1 MRNRR
6 LKTATYYRRGRGMS
20 LRAAQAYNEGAMPAS
35 KWSAKLGIRIEEV
48 RILLERDSCHHTG
61 KYAMLTD
68 FYKVSDKKK
77 LAERA
82 KDIVS
87 ERKKKFWD
95 FLNENR
101 EKKS

>member
-1 MRNRR
+1 
-6 LKTATYYRRGRGMS
+6 MS
-20 LRAAQAYNEGAMPAS
+20 LRAEQAYNEGAMPAS
-35 KWSAKLGIRIEEV
+35 KWSAILGIRIEEV

-68 FYKVSDKKK
+68 FYKVTDRKK

-82 KDIVS
+82 KEIIS

-95 FLNENR
+95 YLNKDN
-101 EKKS
+101 SN